1 MITSVFRKSTPIN
14 YLFVLVAIIFFYGLY
29 QFKHGIVEY
38 SLFGIGE
45 KVLVFL
51 LLLGSFFFTNFII
64 KKNGLSK
71 DSTFTVFILL
81 LLFLFFPSVFD
92 NSKLILSNFLVL
104 LGLRRLISIQTLKA
118 PKEKIFDAALCFF
131 VASIFH
137 FWAILFVILVFLA
150 ILFHVSRDYRHWIL
164 PFLAL
169 FTVAVIYILASLN
182 LNPNWIKTL
191 HESATISF
199 NIDYF
204 QNVYQNIALSIYAAV
219 ILFFVVSFL
228 TTLSSRPLILQSSFQ
243 IILVALAIGI
253 AIFVLSPNK
262 SNDLLIYTFA
272 PLAMIATFHM
282 EWSQIKWQNEAVL
295 YTLLALGLF
304 TYFSQL

>member
-38 SLFGIGE
+38 SLYGIGE
-45 KVLVFL
+45 KALVFL

-71 DSTFTVFILL
+71 DSTFTVFVLL

-104 LGLRRLISIQTLKA
+104 LGMRRLISIQTLKA
-118 PKEKIFDAALCFF
+118 AKEKIFDAALCFF
-131 VASIFH
+131 VASLFH
-137 FWAILFVILVFLA
+137 FWAILFVILVFLV

-164 PFLAL
+164 PILAAI
-169 FTVAVIYILASLN
+169 TVAVIYTFVSLIF
-182 LNPNWIKTL
+182 NPNWIQTL
-191 HESATISF
+191 QDSTKISF
-199 NIDYF
+199 RIDYF
-204 QNVYQNIALSIYAAV
+204 QNVYQNIALSIYATV

-228 TTLSSRPLILQSSFQ
+228 STLSSRPLILQSSFQ
-243 IILVALAIGI
+243 IILMALAIGI
-253 AIFVLSPNK
+253 AIYVVSPNK

>member
-38 SLFGIGE
+38 SLYGIGE
-45 KVLVFL
+45 KALVFL

-71 DSTFTVFILL
+71 DSTFTVFVLL

-104 LGLRRLISIQTLKA
+104 LGMRRLISIQTLKA
-118 PKEKIFDAALCFF
+118 AKEKIFDAALCFF
-131 VASIFH
+131 VASLFH
-137 FWAILFVILVFLA
+137 FWAILFVILVFLV

-164 PFLAL
+164 PILAAI
-169 FTVAVIYILASLN
+169 TVAVIYTFVSLIF
-182 LNPNWIKTL
+182 NPNWIQTL
-191 HESATISF
+191 QDSTKISF
-199 NIDYF
+199 RIDYF
-204 QNVYQNIALSIYAAV
+204 QNVYQNIALSIYATV

-228 TTLSSRPLILQSSFQ
+228 STLSSRPLILQSSFQ
-243 IILVALAIGI
+243 IILMALAIGI
-253 AIFVLSPNK
+253 AIYVVSPNK

-272 PLAMIATFHM
+272 PLALIATFHL